1 MISTGDLRLGSTLF
15 TEPEQAY
22 LNYILNKAEFSNGL
36 DLRNKY
42 IHSTYSK
49 KEDEQKTDYIT
60 LLKLMVLIVTKINDE
75 FCTLNFERASISRI

>member
-1 MISTGDLRLGSTLF
+1 MDWICEISI
-15 TEPEQAY
+15 
-22 LNYILNKAEFSNGL
+22 YIA
-36 DLRNKY
+36 R
-42 IHSTYSK
+42 IPK